1 MGPGGIQR
9 DPREIWDCEALVLG
23 ESWALSLWGCEALV
37 LGGPSKSKRLCP
49 KQKLELWQLEL
60 WKLELWK
67 LEPWKLGAGALEAGA
82 LGAGALGTGALEAGA
97 LGAGALGA
105 GALGAGSNCPSM
117 TLSLATCADARKIIR
132 VSADK
137 QATKKST
144 KTNMC

>member
-60 WKLELWK
+60 WKLELWELELWELELWK
-67 LEPWKLGAGALEAGA
+67 LELWELELWELEPWE
-82 LGAGALGTGALEAGA
+82 
-97 LGAGALGA
+97 
-105 GALGAGSNCPSM
+105 
-117 TLSLATCADARKIIR
+117 LA
-132 VSADK
+132 
-137 QATKKST
+137 ATVLP
-144 KTNMC
+144 